1 MTHGA
6 IGTGYA
12 AGVQASKGNFHYQ
25 PPSSNAKQNHAV
37 AIVGW
42 DDDKID
48 ADMKAPKPGAWLIK
62 NSWGTKAGDQGYYW
76 ISYYDKHCARD
87 PEMGAVSFRNIEP
100 MRYHE
105 FYYHD
110 YHGWRDTLKNVA
122 KAFNAFPPWPINACK
137 LSAFIQRR
145 TMSTYTAKIYST
157 FEKGQLSGQLAV
169 KSGTIPVTGFHT
181 IDLDVADRSE
191 GKRQVLPLPGI
202 FARRSGF
209 RSHFGHPR
217 AARSKERQFDAA

>member
-1 MTHGA
+1 MTRGEGVVLVPRPQGGTRYQELVQEYPPLRMTRRTNASTSATLSGSSLATKLENIDAIKRQIMTHGA
-6 IGTGYA
+6 DRHGYA
-12 AGVQASKGNFHYQ
+12 AGVSASKGNFHYQ
-25 PPSSNAKQNHAV
+25 PPLSNAKQNHAV

-105 FYYHD
+105 FDHHD
-110 YHGWRDTLKNVA
+110 YHGRRDTLKNVA
-122 KAFNAFPPWPINACK
+122 KAFNAFRAV
-137 LSAFIQRR
+137 ADQRLQAI
-145 TMSTYTAKIYST
+145 SFYTA
-157 FEKGQLSGQLAV
+157 
-169 KSGTIPVTGFHT
+169 
-181 IDLDVADRSE
+181 ADN
-191 GKRQVLPLPGI
+191 V
-202 FARRSGF
+202 
-209 RSHFGHPR
+209 
-217 AARSKERQFDAA
+217 